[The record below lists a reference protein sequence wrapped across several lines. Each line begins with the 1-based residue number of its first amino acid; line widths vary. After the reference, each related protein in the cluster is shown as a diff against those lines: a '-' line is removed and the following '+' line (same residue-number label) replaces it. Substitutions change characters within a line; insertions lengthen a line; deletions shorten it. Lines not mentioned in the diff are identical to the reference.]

1 MNKFMRNFFR
11 LSPSLQIYAAFALYA
26 FALGS
31 IFPRMGDLQ
40 TGMGISKSAL
50 ALGLIGT
57 PFGTLISITFA
68 APLLE
73 RIGHRLVLLAGI
85 PLIALFFSIAVHAPS
100 PLILFLLVIPVG
112 FVIGCVEIIV
122 NVEADRTEHAL
133 GYRIM
138 NRCHAFWSFGF
149 FASSFFGA
157 WMASV
162 KISTQMHLAIV
173 VPLVLVS
180 VLLTLGQFTPA
191 ESRFAEE
198 ANTKPSF
205 AIPSMPILALFAVT
219 ASAMLLEGA
228 SMDWSAIYMRDVFN
242 VGSFLAGF
250 AVAVAAISQATAR
263 FFADTFIDRFSPIGV
278 ARTLLVVLFLG
289 CLTVFL
295 SMNPIVSL
303 IGFAAIGIGNSAIF
317 PLAIS
322 AAAQRQD
329 RPAAVNVASLVQLS
343 FTMFL
348 LGPPLLGFVADHWG
362 IRYSFGIA
370 LPFVVLGLLMSK
382 ALRKS

>member
-1 MNKFMRNFFR
+1 MRSVIR

-26 FALGS
+26 FAMAS

-40 TGMGISKSAL
+40 TGMGVSKSAL

-68 APLLE
+68 PPFLE

-85 PLIALFFSIAVHAPS
+85 PLIALFFAIAVYAPS
-100 PLILFLLVIPVG
+100 PLFLFLLLVPVG
-112 FVIGCVEIIV
+112 FVIGCVEVIV

-138 NRCHAFWSFGF
+138 NRAHAFWSFGF
-149 FASSFFGA
+149 FAASFFGA
-157 WMASV
+157 WLASMN
-162 KISTQMHLAIV
+162 ISTQMHLAIV
-173 VPLVLVS
+173 VPLVLVC

-191 ESRFAEE
+191 ENRLTENTE
-198 ANTKPSF
+198 TKPRI
-205 AIPSMPILALFAVT
+205 ALPSMSILALFAIT
-219 ASAMLLEGA
+219 SSAMLLEGA

-242 VGSFLAGF
+242 AGSFLAGF
-250 AVAVAAISQATAR
+250 AVATAAISQATAR
-263 FFADTFIDRFSPIGV
+263 FFADTFIDRFSPIQV

-295 SMNPIVSL
+295 STNPIVSL

-348 LGPPLLGFVADHWG
+348 LGPPLLGFVADHLG

-370 LPFVVLGLLMSK
+370 LPLVVLGLLMSK
-382 ALRKS
+382 ALRKP

>member
-1 MNKFMRNFFR
+1 MDLFMRSLIR
-11 LSPSLQIYAAFALYA
+11 ISPSLQIYAAFALYA
-26 FALGS
+26 FAMAS
-31 IFPRMGDLQ
+31 IFPRMGDFQ
-40 TGMGISKSAL
+40 TGMGVSKSAL

-57 PFGTLISITFA
+57 PFGTLASITFA
-68 APLLE
+68 PPFLE

-85 PLIALFFSIAVHAPS
+85 PLIALFFAVAVHATT
-100 PLILFLLVIPVG
+100 PLILFLLLIPVG
-112 FVIGCVEIIV
+112 LVIGCVEIIV

-138 NRCHAFWSFGF
+138 NRSHAFWSFGF
-149 FASSFFGA
+149 FAASFFGA
-157 WMASV
+157 WLASMN
-162 KISTQMHLAIV
+162 ISTQMHLAIV
-173 VPLVLVS
+173 VPVVLVC
-180 VLLTLGQFTPA
+180 VLLALGQFKPA
-191 ESRFAEE
+191 EHRYAEVADE
-198 ANTKPSF
+198 KPKF
-205 AIPSMPILALFAVT
+205 VIPSMSILALFAIT
-219 ASAMLLEGA
+219 SSAMLLEGA

-242 VGSFLAGF
+242 AGSFLAGF

-263 FFADTFIDRFSPIGV
+263 FFADPFIERYSPMAV
-278 ARTLLVVLFLG
+278 ARTLLALLFLG
-289 CLTVFL
+289 CVTVFL
-295 SMNPIVSL
+295 STNPIVSL

-348 LGPPLLGFVADHWG
+348 LGPPLLGFVADHLG

-370 LPFVVLGLLMSK
+370 LPLVVLGLLMSK
-382 ALRKS
+382 ALQKN

>member
-1 MNKFMRNFFR
+1 MNSSMRSLIR

-26 FALGS
+26 FAMAS

-40 TGMGISKSAL
+40 TGMGVSKSAL

-68 APLLE
+68 PPFLE

-85 PLIALFFSIAVHAPS
+85 PLIALFFAIAVYAPS
-100 PLILFLLVIPVG
+100 PLFLFLLLIPVG
-112 FVIGCVEIIV
+112 FVIGCVEVIV

-138 NRCHAFWSFGF
+138 NRSHAFWSFGF
-149 FASSFFGA
+149 FAASFFGA
-157 WMASV
+157 WLASMN
-162 KISTQMHLAIV
+162 ISTQMHLAIV
-173 VPLVLVS
+173 VPLVLIC
-180 VLLTLGQFTPA
+180 VLLTLYQFTPA
-191 ESRFAEE
+191 ENRFTENTE
-198 ANTKPSF
+198 TKPRI
-205 AIPSMPILALFAVT
+205 ALPSMSILALFAIT
-219 ASAMLLEGA
+219 SSAMLLEGA
-228 SMDWSAIYMRDVFN
+228 SMDWSAIYMRDIFN
-242 VGSFLAGF
+242 AGSFLAGF
-250 AVAVAAISQATAR
+250 AVATAAISQAAAR
-263 FFADTFIDRFSPIGV
+263 FFADTFIDRFSPIQV
-278 ARTLLVVLFLG
+278 ARTLLVVLFMG

-295 SMNPIVSL
+295 STNPIVSL

-348 LGPPLLGFVADHWG
+348 LGPPLLGFVADHLG

-370 LPFVVLGLLMSK
+370 LPLVILGLLMSK
-382 ALRKS
+382 ALRKA

>member
-1 MNKFMRNFFR
+1 MTNPMRSFIR

-26 FALGS
+26 FAMAS

-40 TGMGISKSAL
+40 TGMGVSKSAL

-68 APLLE
+68 PPFLE

-85 PLIALFFSIAVHAPS
+85 PLIALFFAIAVYAPS
-100 PLILFLLVIPVG
+100 PLFLFLLLIPVG
-112 FVIGCVEIIV
+112 FVIGCVEVIV

-138 NRCHAFWSFGF
+138 NRSHAFWSFGF
-149 FASSFFGA
+149 FAASFFGA
-157 WMASV
+157 WLASMN
-162 KISTQMHLAIV
+162 ISTQMHLAIV
-173 VPLVLVS
+173 VPLVLIC
-180 VLLTLGQFTPA
+180 VLLTLGQFKPA
-191 ESRFAEE
+191 ENRFTENTE
-198 ANTKPSF
+198 TKPKI
-205 AIPSMPILALFAVT
+205 ALPSMSILALFAIT
-219 ASAMLLEGA
+219 SSAMLLEGA
-228 SMDWSAIYMRDVFN
+228 SMDWSAIYMRDIFN
-242 VGSFLAGF
+242 AGSFLAGF
-250 AVAVAAISQATAR
+250 AVATAAISQAAAR
-263 FFADTFIDRFSPIGV
+263 FFADTFIDRFSPIQV
-278 ARTLLVVLFLG
+278 ARTLLVVLFMG

-295 SMNPIVSL
+295 STNPIVSL

-348 LGPPLLGFVADHWG
+348 LGPPLLGFVADHLG

-370 LPFVVLGLLMSK
+370 LPLVILGLVMSK
-382 ALRKS
+382 ALRKA

>member
-1 MNKFMRNFFR
+1 MRSFPR
-11 LSPSLQIYAAFALYA
+11 LSPSLQVYAAFALYA
-26 FALGS
+26 FAMGS
-31 IFPRMGDLQ
+31 IFPRLGDLQ
-40 TGMGISKSAL
+40 TGLAVSKNAL
-50 ALGLIGT
+50 GLGLIGT
-57 PFGTLISITFA
+57 PFGTLTSITFA

-85 PLIALFFSIAVHAPS
+85 PLIAFFFSIAVHATS
-100 PLILFLLVIPVG
+100 PLVLFMLLIPVG
-112 FVIGCVEIIV
+112 LVIGCVEIIV

-133 GYRIM
+133 DYRIM

-149 FASSFFGA
+149 FAAGFFGA
-157 WMASV
+157 WLAWLNVSV
-162 KISTQMHLAIV
+162 QMHLAIV
-173 VPLVLVS
+173 VPLVLVG
-180 VLLTLGQFTPA
+180 VFLTLGQFKPA
-191 ESRFAEE
+191 ASRFAEE
-198 ANTKPSF
+198 SDSKPHF
-205 AIPSMPILALFAVT
+205 AIPSMSIIILFSIT

-228 SMDWSAIYMRDVFN
+228 SMDWSAIYMRDIFN
-242 VGSFLAGF
+242 AGSFLAGF
-250 AVAVAAISQATAR
+250 AVAVVAISQATAR
-263 FFADTFIDRFSPIGV
+263 FFADPFIEKYSPVQV
-278 ARTLLVVLFLG
+278 ARTLLVLLFLG
-289 CLTVFL
+289 CLIVFL
-295 SMNPIVSL
+295 STNPILSL

-329 RPAAVNVASLVQLS
+329 RPPAINVASLVQLA

-370 LPFVVLGLLMSK
+370 LPLVLLGLFTSK